1 MSHSAGPRT
10 LRRGGGHEAGV
21 QRRAAAV
28 SALITLLALGLFALL
43 PPPSLTTAPD
53 RAAHSGLTVEALE
66 RDLMRALQARNRAR
80 LDELIAADCEVTGPD
95 ADGNRVGKHAY
106 VAAALDPARL
116 TIDDFRFTELTATEV
131 ASDIVHLGR
140 ATLERRGWARG
151 RRADEHLLLTDVW
164 KQRSGRWQLVSRH
177 ASAVR

>member
-1 MSHSAGPRT
+1 MGEATRPESSDARRPY
-10 LRRGGGHEAGV
+10 LRW
-21 QRRAAAV
+21 
-28 SALITLLALGLFALL
+28 ITLLALGLFALL

-106 VAAALDPARL
+106 VAAALDPARP
-116 TIDDFRFTELTATEV
+116 TIDDFRFTDLTATEV
-131 ASDIVHLGR
+131 ASDIVIGTRHPRAPRLGPR
-140 ATLERRGWARG
+140 T
-151 RRADEHLLLTDVW
+151 T
-164 KQRSGRWQLVSRH
+164 SR
-177 ASAVR
+177 